1 MYCWCLSH
9 VKHAFRGC
17 PPAGAFAIPLDL
29 RCLIARE
36 SPEDSRM
43 FAGASPYERRV
54 TMPAHLETRK
64 FVRF

>member
-17 PPAGAFAIPLDL
+17 PPAEAFAIPLDL
-29 RCLIARE
+29 RCLITRE
-36 SPEDSRM
+36 PPEDPRM
-43 FAGASPYERRV
+43 FAGASAFETRV
-54 TMPAHLETRK
+54 ILLAHLETLK

>member
-9 VKHAFRGC
+9 VKHALRGY
-17 PPAGAFAIPLDL
+17 PPAEAFAIPLDL

-36 SPEDSRM
+36 PPEDARM
-43 FAGASPYERRV
+43 FAGASPYETRV
-54 TMPAHLETRK
+54 ILPAHLETLK